1 MKKALYIAIILL
13 LVAAFGFSAYQVG
26 SYFLESRK
34 QADRFDELSA
44 MRGEDS
50 VNAQAT
56 QAETDEASGETQES
70 VGETL
75 AAPLSYEERM
85 YNIYELNNDLVGWIK
100 IQGTELDYPV
110 MQTDVS
116 NRDFYLE
123 HDFDGEQSSR
133 GCIYARE
140 ECDVNAPSDNITLY
154 GHNMADGSMFAALN
168 AYTEKEAWENNS
180 IIEFSTLTEVH
191 TYKIFAV
198 FKTSASLGQGYTYHQ
213 FVEAEDEAAFNAHVA
228 KCKEL
233 AFYETGET
241 PTYGDKLITLSTC
254 EYTLENGRLVV
265 CAYRIS

>member
-1 MKKALYIAIILL
+1 MKKVLYIATILL
-13 LVAAFGFSAYQVG
+13 LVAAFGFSAFQVG
-26 SYFLESRK
+26 SYFLESKK

-44 MRGEDS
+44 MLEDTTPPE
-50 VNAQAT
+50 T
-56 QAETDEASGETQES
+56 QAAAQSTEGTGAAEETT
-70 VGETL
+70 
-75 AAPLSYEERM
+75 APTEHVDTYADRM
-85 YNIYELNNDLVGWIK
+85 KRIYDLNDDLVGWIK
-100 IQGTELDYPV
+100 IDGTELDYPV

-123 HDFDGEQSSR
+123 HDFDGENSKR

-140 ECDVNAPSDNITLY
+140 ECDVSAPSDNITLY

-180 IIEFSTLTEVH
+180 LIEFGNLTERH

-198 FKTSASLGQGYTYHQ
+198 FKTSASLGKGFTYHQ
-213 FVEAEDEAAFNAHVA
+213 FADAKDEAEFNAFVS

-233 AFYETGET
+233 SFYETGET
-241 PTYGDKLITLSTC
+241 PKFGDKMITLSTC

-265 CAYRIS
+265 VAYRIF